1 MDLIVKIIN
10 AVTWESMLMIFV
22 GMLLMY
28 LAIKKDFEPCL
39 LLPMGFGTILA
50 NLPLSSA
57 IDQMIGTE
65 LVEGGLSMLFRLGI
79 STEIFPLLIFIAVG
93 AMCDFAPL
101 ISNPKVFLFGLT
113 AQMGIFLTMG
123 LAMILGF
130 DVFEAASIGII
141 GAADGPTS
149 IYVSSRFAPHL
160 LGPISVAAYTYM
172 ALVPLIQ
179 PPVIMA
185 ITTKKE
191 RMIKMPPSYK
201 VVTQRSL
208 IMFPIIVTMIGGVIA
223 PASISLLGFLMFG
236 NLLRVSGVTER
247 LSQAAQN
254 ELANIVT
261 ILLGFSISATMT
273 AEKFVNI
280 STLVIIGMGLVAFV
294 LDTVGGVFTAKLV
307 NLFLPK
313 DKKLNP
319 MIGAAGISAFPMSA
333 RTIQKMGQKADPSN
347 FFLMHAIGANVA
359 GQIGS
364 VLAGGVLL
372 AYLGG

>member
-10 AVTWESMLMIFV
+10 AVTWESMLMIFI

-28 LAIKKDFEPCL
+28 LAIKKNFEPCL

-130 DVFEAASIGII
+130 NVFEAASIGII

-160 LGPISVAAYTYM
+160 LGPISIAAYTYM

-280 STLVIIGMGLVAFV
+280 STLAIIGMGLVAFV

-347 FFLMHAIGANVA
+347 FLLMHAIGANVA